1 MLWDAFPV
9 KIDRKVQLL
18 LGQFAFLAIV
28 DNAREIKLERN
39 TAPWESFEN
48 GFRLRLQ
55 FRPYRI
61 DCLIEAC
68 NDVVD
73 PLQASAMMGCGEVI
87 KHLLPELANGRSRPH
102 QHQ

>member
-48 GFRLRLQ
+48 GFRL
-55 FRPYRI
+55 
-61 DCLIEAC
+61 
-68 NDVVD
+68 
-73 PLQASAMMGCGEVI
+73 
-87 KHLLPELANGRSRPH
+87 
-102 QHQ
+102 